1 MTVPACKQYWRNIG
15 PISTYWV
22 HIGQYY
28 NIGPMLVQYW
38 ITINSGKILMQ
49 MI

>member
-28 NIGPMLVQYW
+28 NILGQCW
-38 ITINSGKILMQ
+38 CNIE
-49 MI
+49 